1 MADAIRLDLANTPE
15 KFRPTVDEILSQ
27 LTEFLEELG
36 RLEDQYFVQQTRLHR
51 KGRVISFKDGI
62 REETTD
68 DQELKEKFKKLY
80 CHLRSEEHT
89 SETPVTT

>member
-36 RLEDQYFVQQTRLHR
+36 RLEDQYFVQR
-51 KGRVISFKDGI
+51 KESLWQRVCSDCML
-62 REETTD
+62 RESRRR
-68 DQELKEKFKKLY
+68 KL
-80 CHLRSEEHT
+80 R
-89 SETPVTT
+89 